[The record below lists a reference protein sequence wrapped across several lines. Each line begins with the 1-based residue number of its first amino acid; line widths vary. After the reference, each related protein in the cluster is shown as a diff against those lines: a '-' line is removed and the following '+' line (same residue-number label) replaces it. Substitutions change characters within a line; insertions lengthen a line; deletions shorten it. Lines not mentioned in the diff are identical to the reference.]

1 MTLDYLFCILGNWCP
16 KVCIFETNDWV
27 SSDAALAL
35 LCFATDSSSK
45 LLYWLIQ
52 KVLEQKRSLLALLS
66 YCRFGDRA
74 INYEKLL
81 PKPRSISWMEAS
93 RFLKIAWRQLGL

>member
-1 MTLDYLFCILGNWCP
+1 MNLEYFASWGIGVQNGAFLKQMIGYQILLW
-16 KVCIFETNDWV
+16 D
-27 SSDAALAL
+27 L

-52 KVLEQKRSLLALLS
+52 KVLEQKRSLLALLN